1 MKKKSDFQFEDFI
14 SDETFLEYAKGTNP
28 DNIKLWETW
37 LAENPDKNKTA
48 TEAKKFIQLINFKK
62 QSLPHEFI
70 DKEWD
75 RLNKCLNIDKQ
86 RTISGFKKFKLKIW
100 QYAAVFTLF
109 ISLLGA
115 VLFSKSFFF
124 QDKNIAYNEI
134 TALKGQIKNILLPD
148 GSLVFL
154 NSDTRLKYGSN
165 FGTKKR
171 EVFLEGEAFFDVT
184 HDSHKPFFIHTSENT
199 VKVLG
204 TAFNV
209 SAYPDENIHQIS
221 LERGKIS
228 ISHDKGKSAM
238 LNANQTYL
246 LLCNKNQS
254 KIFKTKN
261 VEMYSS
267 WKDGKII
274 FRNQRFADITRK
286 LERSHNIGINIQ
298 NTKIEDLRYTGEFN
312 INDDIRKI
320 LEIISLTTSINYEIK
335 KDTIF
340 IR

>member
-1 MKKKSDFQFEDFI
+1 MKKISDYKFEDFI
-14 SDETFLEYAKGTNP
+14 SDESFLDYAKGTNP
-28 DNIKLWETW
+28 DNIKLWESR
-37 LAENPDKNKTA
+37 LAENPDKHKTA
-48 TEAKKFIQLINFKK
+48 TEAKNFIQLINFKK
-62 QSLPHEFI
+62 QSLSQEFI
-70 DKEWD
+70 TEEWN
-75 RLNKCLNIDKQ
+75 RLNKRLNINNK
-86 RTISGFKKFKLKIW
+86 RTITGFKKFKIKIL
-100 QYAAVFTLF
+100 QYAAVFAFLM
-109 ISLLGA
+109 
-115 VLFSKSFFF
+115 VLAGSVFFSDYIFNINNK
-124 QDKNIAYNEI
+124 IAYTEI
-134 TALKGQIKNILLPD
+134 ITPKGQIKNILLPD

-154 NSDTRLKYGSN
+154 NSDTKLKYKST

-184 HDSHKPFFIHTSENT
+184 QNSRKPFIIYTSENI

-228 ISHDKGKSAM
+228 ISHDKGKSAI
-238 LNANQTYL
+238 LNPDETYL

-261 VEMYSS
+261 VEIYSS

-274 FRNQRFADITRK
+274 FRNQRFADIARK
-286 LERSHNIGINIQ
+286 LERSHNIVISIQ
-298 NTKIEDLRYTGEFN
+298 NTKIENLRYTGEFN

-320 LEIISLTTSINYEIK
+320 LEIIGHTTPVNYEIK
-335 KDTIF
+335 NDTIF

>member
-1 MKKKSDFQFEDFI
+1 MKNFSDYQFEDFI
-14 SDETFLEYAKGTNP
+14 SDESFLDYAKGTNP
-28 DNIKLWETW
+28 DNIKLWESR
-37 LAENPDKNKTA
+37 LAENPDKHKTA

-62 QSLPHEFI
+62 QSLSQEFI
-70 DKEWD
+70 NTEWN
-75 RLNKCLNIDKQ
+75 RLNKRLNIDNQ
-86 RTISGFKKFKLKIW
+86 RTLAGFKKFKIKIW
-100 QYAAVFTLF
+100 QYAAVFAFLM
-109 ISLLGA
+109 
-115 VLFSKSFFF
+115 VLAGSVFFSDSIFNT
-124 QDKNIAYNEI
+124 KNEIAYHEI
-134 TALKGQIKNILLPD
+134 ITPKGQIKNILLPD

-154 NSDTRLKYGSN
+154 NSDTKLKYGSN

-184 HDSHKPFFIHTSENT
+184 HDSRKPFVIHTSENI

-228 ISHDKGKSAM
+228 ISHDKGKSAI
-238 LNANQTYL
+238 LNANQIYL

-254 KIFKTKN
+254 KIFKSEN

-286 LERSHNIGINIQ
+286 LERSHNIVIIIQ
-298 NTKIEDLRYTGEFN
+298 NTQIENLRYTGEFN

-320 LEIISLTTSINYEIK
+320 LGIISLTTPVNYEIK